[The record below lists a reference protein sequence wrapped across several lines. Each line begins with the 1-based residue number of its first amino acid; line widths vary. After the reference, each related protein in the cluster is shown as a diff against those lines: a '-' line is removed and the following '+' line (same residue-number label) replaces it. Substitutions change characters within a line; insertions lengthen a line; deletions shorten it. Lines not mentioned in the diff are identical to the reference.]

1 MKKYVVALIHEYGSS
16 GRLIGKKLSEKLG
29 IGYYDKEILALLT
42 KKKGISPQAAEELDE
57 KRTSSFLYSVFSASQ
72 TRPLNDEVFIA
83 KADIIKELADEK
95 SPCVIIG
102 SCCDYILSGRDDVIK
117 VFIHAPFEKRNECL
131 ANELKEK
138 SANTPGILKK
148 KDKQRADYYNH
159 FTFNKWGDMKNYD
172 LCINS
177 EIGTD
182 TAVDLIAAVIGDMF
196 KD

>member
-42 KKKGISPQAAEELDE
+42 KKKGISPQAAEEPDE

-117 VFIHAPFEKRNECL
+117 VFIHAPFEKRNERL

-148 KDKQRADYYNH
+148 KDKHEKLRFMHKQRNRHRHRRRFDCRRDRRY
-159 FTFNKWGDMKNYD
+159 
-172 LCINS
+172 
-177 EIGTD
+177 
-182 TAVDLIAAVIGDMF
+182 V
-196 KD
+196 